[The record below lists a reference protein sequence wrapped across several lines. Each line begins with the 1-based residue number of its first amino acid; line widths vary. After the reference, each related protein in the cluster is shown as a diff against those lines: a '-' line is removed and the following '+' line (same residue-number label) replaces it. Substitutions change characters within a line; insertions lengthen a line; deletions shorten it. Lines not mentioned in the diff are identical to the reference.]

1 MIQPWSERD
10 GRYKLGQKE
19 EIRSK
24 QPTLN
29 SISDIEL
36 KQLPSIYPSV
46 QHPAAGSLFVKNASM
61 SFRASVVGFDEA
73 ILQKFAIE

>member
-1 MIQPWSERD
+1 M
-10 GRYKLGQKE
+10 GQKE

-73 ILQKFAIE
+73 ISSEIRNRIKFFTFSVAALIL